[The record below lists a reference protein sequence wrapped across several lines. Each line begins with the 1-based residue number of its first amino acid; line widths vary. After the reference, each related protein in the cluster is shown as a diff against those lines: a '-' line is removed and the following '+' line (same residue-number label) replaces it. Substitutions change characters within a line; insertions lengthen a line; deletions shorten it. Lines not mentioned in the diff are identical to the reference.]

1 MEDHAT
7 LQAAELAG
15 LQELVGNHPNGFDM
29 LIGERG
35 ESLSGGQRQSVAI
48 ARAFVHEPSVLLLD
62 EPSSSMDSST
72 EEALK
77 ARLTA
82 YAKGRTMI
90 LITHRNSL
98 LDLVDRLIVID
109 RGKVVADGPKAQ
121 VTEALRTGKVGRG

>member
-1 MEDHAT
+1 M
-7 LQAAELAG
+7 
-15 LQELVGNHPNGFDM
+15 VGDHPNGFDM

-48 ARAFVHEPSVLLLD
+48 ARAFVHEPSILLLD
-62 EPSSSMDSST
+62 EPSSAMDGAT

-77 ARLTA
+77 ERLAA

-90 LITHRNSL
+90 LVTHRNAL
-98 LDLVDRLIVID
+98 LDLMDRLIVID

-121 VTEALRTGKVGRG
+121 VTEALLAGKIGRG